1 MKAIVIAAA
10 ALLLSA
16 CGDVD
21 QSMTGTKVSRGDDP
35 AYKGA
40 HNLNVAKGWEA
51 GNKDAWNKQI
61 RERGQLQ
68 NEYMKTNR

>member
-1 MKAIVIAAA
+1 MKAFVILA
-10 ALLLSA
+10 ALVLSA

-21 QSMTGTKVSRGDDP
+21 QSMTGTKVSRGDEP

-40 HNLNVAKGWEA
+40 HDQYMAKGWEP
-51 GNKDAWNKQI
+51 GKQDAWDKQI

-68 NEYMKTNR
+68 NEYPRTNR

>member
-1 MKAIVIAAA
+1 MKACVMVAA
-10 ALLLSA
+10 ALALCA

-21 QSMTGTKVSRGDDP
+21 QSMSGTKVSRGDEA

-40 HNLNVAKGWEA
+40 HNQNMAKGWEA
-51 GNKDAWNKQI
+51 GNRDAWNKQI

-68 NEYMKTNR
+68 NEYVKTNR